1 MIYFIYIIFH
11 LPSSNYTC
19 EQESHAW
26 YLIRSDPLV
35 LHVYVSFHY
44 LENAKAEMQMHK
56 THMRKCRK
64 DRDICW
70 RLLLNLSRALIKHRR
85 IVSASSQGYILL
97 FTRFSKMHKRGMN
110 DYSRDILPIKLLHL
124 LILLAFIRSGNVCLE
139 LKMLELIVLLSF
151 K

>member
-1 MIYFIYIIFH
+1 MIYFIYTIFH
-11 LPSSNYTC
+11 FSIFQLHMWTGIACVVFNPIWSVSTTC
-19 EQESHAW
+19 ICVISLFRKCKSEDA
-26 YLIRSDPLV
+26 D
-35 LHVYVSFHY
+35 
-44 LENAKAEMQMHK
+44 AMHK

-124 LILLAFIRSGNVCLE
+124 LIWLAFIRSGNVWLK
-139 LKMLELIVLLSF
+139 LKMLEFGRNSL
-151 K
+151 

>member
-1 MIYFIYIIFH
+1 MIYFIYTIFH
-11 LPSSNYTC
+11 FPSSNYTC

-35 LHVYVSFHY
+35 LHICVISLFRKCKS
-44 LENAKAEMQMHK
+44 EDADAMHK
-56 THMRKCRK
+56 TQMRKCRK

-85 IVSASSQGYILL
+85 IVSTSSQGYILL

-110 DYSRDILPIKLLHL
+110 EYSRDILPIKLLHL
-124 LILLAFIRSGNVCLE
+124 LILLVFIRSENVWLD
-139 LKMLELIVLLSF
+139 S
-151 K
+151 